1 MMKQVKKGEKKKKTD
16 NTENYTFIKGMY
28 AIL

>member
-1 MMKQVKKGEKKKKTD
+1 MMKQVKKGEKKKTD